1 MPEMP
6 EVHTITEDLKKYAA
20 NAVIKNVVI
29 RGEYQTV
36 PDNTTFLDATKN
48 QKIVR
53 TLRIAKNI
61 ILELES
67 GDFIQIHLAM
77 TGKLLLREKGFKD
90 DRWERVVFHL
100 EKKQKAFELR
110 FCDMRMFGKVVL
122 LNEDE
127 LEMLQQKYGPEPLQ
141 ENLTPKAFLRH
152 LQSKNSNIKNVLLD
166 QNIVAGMG
174 NVYVTDAL
182 WIAEIHPETKTREF
196 NLEMAAKLLEA
207 SRKILEEG
215 IKNRGISMSDYVDLF
230 GKKGK
235 QQEHFR
241 VYGKSICERC
251 NTQVDFKKIN
261 GRGTYFCT
269 NCQIKGTTAGRIL

>member
-20 NAVIKNVVI
+20 NAVIKDVEI
-29 RGEYQTV
+29 KGEYQTL
-36 PDNTTFLDATKN
+36 PDNITFLDTTKN

-53 TLRIAKNI
+53 AFRVAKNI
-61 ILELES
+61 MLELES
-67 GDFIQIHLAM
+67 NQFIQIHLAM
-77 TGKLLLREKGFKD
+77 TGRILLREKGFKAD
-90 DRWERVVFHL
+90 KWERVVFHV
-100 EKKQKAFELR
+100 EKNEKEFELR

-122 LNEDE
+122 LNADE

-141 ENLTPKAFLRH
+141 ENLTPEAFLRH

-166 QNIVAGMG
+166 QNIIAGMG

-182 WIAEIHPETKTREF
+182 WIAEIHPETRTKDF
-196 NLEMAAKLLEA
+196 NKEMAAKLLEA
-207 SRKILEEG
+207 SREILTEG
-215 IKNRGISMSDYVDLF
+215 IGNRGISMSDYVDLF

-235 QQEHFR
+235 QQEFFR
-241 VYGKSICERC
+241 IYGKEICTRC
-251 NTQVDFKKIN
+251 NTQVEFKKIN

-269 NCQIKGTTAGRIL
+269 TCQIKGTTDGRLL